1 MTSIN
6 FEEKSRGA
14 KFLHKKKLE
23 SPKKV
28 QAKDS
33 EIEKLEINVTQ
44 NFEIKNSKGIKK
56 VEDKN

>member
-14 KFLHKKKLE
+14 KFLYKKKLG
-23 SPKKV
+23 SKKKI

-44 NFEIKNSKGIKK
+44 KFEIKNSKGIKK
-56 VEDKN
+56 VER